1 MDVLTLIL
9 RTVRAS
15 IEATGAP
22 PDAIQDALADAEARL
37 RRDYGG
43 ATHHISRVQQPT
55 TKAQILDLA
64 AAGRTPQQIS
74 AVLGVT
80 DRYVR
85 QVLAAVR

>member
-9 RTVRAS
+9 RTVRTS

-85 QVLAAVR
+85 QVLSAVR